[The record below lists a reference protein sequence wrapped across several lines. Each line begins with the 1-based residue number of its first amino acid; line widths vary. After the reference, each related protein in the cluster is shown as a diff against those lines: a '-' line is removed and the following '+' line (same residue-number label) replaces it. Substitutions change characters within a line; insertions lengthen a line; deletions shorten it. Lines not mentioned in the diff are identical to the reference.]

1 MLEFLIVTAV
11 KLALIAF
18 VFMTTL
24 AYLQWVE
31 RKVIAHVQVRMGPS
45 RVGPHGLLQPL
56 ADVIKL
62 ITKEGV
68 LPPHVNKFFYLLAP
82 FLAVFM
88 ALISI
93 SIIPFGTSVTLPAIT
108 IGTAVYGPYKTMME
122 LADLNVGILLILA
135 ISSLGVYGIALAGW
149 SSNNKY
155 ALLGGL
161 RSSAQM
167 ISYELPMSLAIAAPL
182 LTTGTLSLRGISD
195 SQAGYL
201 LGFIPRWA
209 IFQLPAPQI
218 FSFILFMIAAFAE
231 TNRIPF
237 DLPEAENE
245 LVAGFHVEYS
255 SMTFASFFMAEYAN
269 MVTVCCV
276 ATLLFLGGW
285 YPLWPTAYG
294 SDFAATLI
302 LFIAGAVCMYH
313 GLHPAPP
320 FDRITL
326 PVFGMVFFALAALM
340 AFPPVVPVLMPMFW
354 FLSKVGFLLFVFIW
368 IRATLPRF
376 RYDQLMSFAWKFMF
390 PAALIN
396 LLITGFLVA
405 WFS

>member
-1 MLEFLIVTAV
+1 MVFIIITLIKT
-11 KLALIAF
+11 ALIAF
-18 VFMTTL
+18 VLLTTL

-31 RKVIAHVQVRMGPS
+31 RKVIAHVQVRMGPY

-56 ADVIKL
+56 ADVVKL

-93 SIIPFGTSVTLPAIT
+93 SVIPFGTSVTILGYT
-108 IGTAVYGPYKTMME
+108 TEMQLTDV
-122 LADLNVGILLILA
+122 NVGLLLILA
-135 ISSLGVYGIALAGW
+135 ISSMGVYGIALAGW

-155 ALLGGL
+155 SLLGGL

-167 ISYELPMSLAIAAPL
+167 ISYELPMSLALAAPL
-182 LTTGTLSLRGISD
+182 LAAGTLSLRGIVD
-195 SQAGYL
+195 SQAGFN
-201 LGFIPRWA
+201 LGFIPKWSV
-209 IFQLPAPQI
+209 FQGPFPQI
-218 FSFILFMIAAFAE
+218 FSFIIFMIAAFAE

-255 SMTFASFFMAEYAN
+255 SMSFAAFFMAEYSN
-269 MVTVCCV
+269 MVTVCSI

-285 YPLWPTAYG
+285 HPLWPEAGG
-294 SDFAATLI
+294 SNFVAPVI
-302 LFIAGAVCMYH
+302 LFIAGALCIYH
-313 GLHPAPP
+313 GLHPARPL
-320 FDRITL
+320 DRYTL
-326 PVFGMVFFALAALM
+326 PVFGVVFFGLAGLM
-340 AFPPVVPVLMPMFW
+340 AFPPTVPILTPLFW
-354 FLSKVGFLLFVFIW
+354 FLAKTGFLLFVFIW

-376 RYDQLMSFAWKFMF
+376 RYDQLMSFAWKFLF
-390 PAALIN
+390 PVALLN
-396 LLITGFLVA
+396 LLVTAFLVA
-405 WFS
+405 LVS